1 MLKLIPSGG
10 AAIQPTTSP
19 PPIVT
24 TAAIIAD
31 PPQQPEPVPAYEVSF
46 IATKPQ
52 SIAWAIPL
60 SWKKAGLARPDVRMS
75 SGVKD
80 WCNYS
85 TLFSNWLYSCL
96 TVFVAVS
103 IEELTIPVP
112 DQFIDDMDI
121 TGLTLSKEYEQGG
134 KMYIKIYA

>member
-1 MLKLIPSGG
+1 MLKLIP
-10 AAIQPTTSP
+10 AVKATSP

-24 TAAIIAD
+24 TPAIIAD

-60 SWKKAGLARPDVRMS
+60 SWKKAGLARPDVRLS

-85 TLFSNWLYSCL
+85 TLFSNWLYSAL
-96 TVFVAVS
+96 TVFLAVS

-134 KMYIKIYA
+134 SMYIKIYA

>member
-10 AAIQPTTSP
+10 ALIHPPTSQPTT
-19 PPIVT
+19 V
-24 TAAIIAD
+24 AD
-31 PPQQPEPVPAYEVSF
+31 PVIVEIPPSEPVPAYEVSF

-60 SWKKAGLARPDVRMS
+60 SWEKAGLARPDVRMS

-85 TLFSNWLYSCL
+85 TLFSNWLYSAL
-96 TVFVAVS
+96 TVFLAAS

-112 DQFIDDMDI
+112 DQFIDDMEV
-121 TGLTLSKEYEQGG
+121 TYLCMSKEYEQGG
-134 KMYIKIYA
+134 KMFIKIYA

>member
-1 MLKLIPSGG
+1 MLKLIPIGG
-10 AAIQPTTSP
+10 STIQPPTSP
-19 PPIVT
+19 PPMV
-24 TAAIIAD
+24 AD
-31 PPQQPEPVPAYEVSF
+31 PVIIEVQPSEPVPAYEVSF

-85 TLFSNWLYSCL
+85 TLFSNWLYSAMS
-96 TVFVAVS
+96 VFLAGS

-112 DQFIDDMDI
+112 DQFIDDMDV

-134 KMYIKIYA
+134 NMYIKIYA

>member
-10 AAIQPTTSP
+10 ASVQPPTP
-19 PPIVT
+19 PPQIVT
-24 TAAIIAD
+24 VPVIIE
-31 PPQQPEPVPAYEVSF
+31 PPPSEPVPAYEVSF

-52 SIAWAIPL
+52 TIAWAIPL
-60 SWKKAGLARPDVRMS
+60 TWKKAGLARPDIRMS

-85 TLFSNWLYSCL
+85 TLFSNWLYSAL
-96 TVFVAVS
+96 TVFLATS

-112 DQFIDDMDI
+112 DQFIDDLDV
-121 TGLTLSKEYEQGG
+121 TGLTLSKEYEKGG